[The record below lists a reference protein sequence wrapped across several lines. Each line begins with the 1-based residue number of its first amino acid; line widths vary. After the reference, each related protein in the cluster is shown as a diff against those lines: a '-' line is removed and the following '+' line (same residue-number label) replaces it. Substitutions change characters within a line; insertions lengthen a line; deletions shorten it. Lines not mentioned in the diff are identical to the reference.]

1 MNVMVQNGEVITIVT
16 VGEGFSQEVNIANED
31 GMANITVDT
40 VPIDFADC
48 DECDCLANCE
58 GCCDLCGVED
68 EDNADNTCKKEV
80 KPKELL
86 KNGMFVLRNGIW
98 CIVADTL
105 FVCEDGDYSVLEDYD
120 DDLYYKWDSD
130 YHFDAIV
137 EAKSFALAKNKYKNG
152 EVVWKRK

>member
-40 VPIDFADC
+40 VPIEFLD
-48 DECDCLANCE
+48 CDCLGDCE
-58 GCCDLCGVED
+58 GCCCDLCCMED

-86 KNGMFVLRNGIW
+86 KNGMFVLRDDMW
-98 CIVADTL
+98 YVVAGDN
-105 FVCEDGDYSVLEDYD
+105 FVGEDGGYDPIEGFD
-120 DDLYYKWDSD
+120 DDLCWRKDKSFSID
-130 YHFDAIV
+130 VDVIV
-137 EAKSFALAKNKYKNG
+137 EAVSFNSARNNYKEG
-152 EVVWKRK
+152 HILWVRK

>member
-1 MNVMVQNGEVITIVT
+1 MVQNGEVITIVT

-40 VPIDFADC
+40 VPIDFLDC

-86 KNGMFVLRNGIW
+86 KNGMFILTHGMWYV
-98 CIVADTL
+98 VAGDN
-105 FVCEDGDYSVLEDYD
+105 FVGEDGGYNSIRDYN
-120 DDLYYKWDSD
+120 DDLCWRKDVNY
-130 YHFDAIV
+130 FIDAIV
-137 EAKSFALAKNKYKNG
+137 EAVSFDSARDNYKKG
-152 EVVWKRK
+152 HIFWKRK